1 MKRLISIVAA
11 LCLCTTFALADDDE
25 GDFYDDGYVY
35 EQNGAGDRF
44 LKINLMANFP
54 VNFVKFDTHTQ
65 TYTQQLYVG
74 GAVDV
79 GYYQF
84 LTSQFAVGGE
94 VLVGYNVTIGRESLV
109 IAPITF
115 GAMFQPV
122 IGNFEFPIT
131 AGIGIT
137 TTSCYGE
144 TYFPGFAAKISAG
157 AFYRLTE
164 MWSLGLYG
172 TAFWLPQWFVTH
184 PQEHTQLDK
193 FFTTA
198 GIGARYHF

>member
-44 LKINLMANFP
+44 LKINLMADFPLNFG
-54 VNFVKFDTHTQ
+54 K
-65 TYTQQLYVG
+65 QLYVG

-172 TAFWLPQWFVTH
+172 TALWLPQWFVKH

-193 FFTTA
+193 FFATA

>member
-11 LCLCTTFALADDDE
+11 LCLCTTFALADDDD

-44 LKINLMANFP
+44 LKINLMADFP
-54 VNFVKFDTHTQ
+54 INFVKPDTKTH
-65 TYTQQLYVG
+65 QLYVG

-184 PQEHTQLDK
+184 GDKNGEHTQLDK
-193 FFTTA
+193 FFATA

>member
-11 LCLCTTFALADDDE
+11 LCLCTTFALADDDD

-44 LKINLMANFP
+44 LKINLMADFPLNFG
-54 VNFVKFDTHTQ
+54 K
-65 TYTQQLYVG
+65 QLYVG

-94 VLVGYNVTIGRESLV
+94 VLVGYNVTIGNKPLI

-122 IGNFEFPIT
+122 IGKFEFPLT
-131 AGIGIT
+131 AGVGIS
-137 TTSCYGE
+137 TTSMQSK
-144 TYFPGFAAKISAG
+144 TYFPGFTAKISAG
-157 AFYRLTE
+157 AFYRLSE

-172 TAFWLPQWFVTH
+172 TAFWLPQWLKKGEDGKSH
-184 PQEHTQLDK
+184 SDNG
-193 FFTTA
+193 FFATA